1 MSRITTLVVMVIS
14 GVVTFYLESIRQAWE
29 FALES
34 GAGVGLVLIV
44 RWYWWRVNAASE
56 IAALAA
62 AALGFLGIHLLTDIR
77 FPISLLVLVPWTTGW
92 WLLVMWM
99 TPAEP
104 HVHLARFY
112 ARVRPAGPGWRRV
125 AAVSGGSPP
134 AALWPDVTDWV
145 AGCACVYGLLVTGW
159 AVLFGSTTTV
169 SMALAAALLGGLWLT
184 SRARMLPGG
193 A

>member
-1 MSRITTLVVMVIS
+1 MVIS

-77 FPISLLVLVPWTTGW
+77 FPISLLVLVPWTTWW

-104 HVHLARFY
+104 HAHLARFY
-112 ARVRPAGPGWRRV
+112 ARVRPAGPGLR
-125 AAVSGGSPP
+125 
-134 AALWPDVTDWV
+134 
-145 AGCACVYGLLVTGW
+145 GCPVRC
-159 AVLFGSTTTV
+159 
-169 SMALAAALLGGLWLT
+169 
-184 SRARMLPGG
+184 
-193 A
+193 